1 MVFLANLTKAHCF
14 DKLYLMAA
22 VKKQPPPHS
31 IKAYL
36 FFISFLFDTSC
47 SYSAH
52 LPGAWQSITTGPG
65 KAVMGTASFA
75 APAGISGCRPHCVIP
90 RSRGAV
96 TGRKYHHRLPRSW
109 RDGPATGHFQNR
121 KNRSAPS
128 IWSD

>member
-1 MVFLANLTKAHCF
+1 MVLLANLTKVHRF
-14 DKLYLMAA
+14 DEIYLMAA
-22 VKKQPPPHS
+22 VKTAAAIQDKT
-31 IKAYL
+31 YL
-36 FFISFLFDTSC
+36 FFSSFLFDTSC

-90 RSRGAV
+90 RSKGAV
-96 TGRKYHHRLPRSW
+96 TGRKYHHRLTRSW

-128 IWSD
+128 I

>member
-1 MVFLANLTKAHCF
+1 MVFLANLTKVHCF

-52 LPGAWQSITTGPG
+52 LPGVWQSVTTGPG
-65 KAVMGTASFA
+65 KAVMGTAF
-75 APAGISGCRPHCVIP
+75 CCL
-90 RSRGAV
+90 SRDL
-96 TGRKYHHRLPRSW
+96 RLPPSL
-109 RDGPATGHFQNR
+109 RD
-121 KNRSAPS
+121 PS
-128 IWSD
+128 VKRGCD

>member
-22 VKKQPPPHS
+22 VKKTAAATQYKSVLVLH
-31 IKAYL
+31 
-36 FFISFLFDTSC
+36 FISFLFDTSC

-52 LPGAWQSITTGPG
+52 LPGTWQSITTGPG

-109 RDGPATGHFQNR
+109 RDGPTTGHLKNR

-128 IWSD
+128 I